1 MIESEL
7 PQYITATILDWKMLL
22 KPKKC
27 KDIIIDSLRFLVE
40 KERVIIYA
48 FVILDNHIHII
59 WQMKQ
64 GHIVE
69 NVQRDFLKYLGQ
81 EFKKLLEIHDK
92 EYLEQFKVKKKDRNY
107 QFWQRNSLSV
117 ALYTKEVFEQKL
129 HYIHYNPVKAGLSNL
144 PEEYYYSSANFY
156 HTGVDVFGFLSFSE
170 G

>member
-27 KDIIIDSLRFLVE
+27 KDIIIESLRFLVE
-40 KERVIIYA
+40 KERVIIYG

-64 GHIVE
+64 GHKAE
-69 NVQRDFLKYLGQ
+69 NVQRDFLKYLVQ
-81 EFKKLLEIHDK
+81 EFKKLLEMHDK
-92 EYLEQFKVKKKDRNY
+92 VFLEQFKVSKKDRNY
-107 QFWQRNSLSV
+107 QFWQRNSLSIP
-117 ALYTKEVFEQKL
+117 LYTKEVFEQKL
-129 HYIHYNPVKAGLSNL
+129 DYVHYNPVNAGLCDL

-156 HTGVDVFGFLSFSE
+156 HTGIDVFGFLSNSDE
-170 G
+170 

>member
-1 MIESEL
+1 MIENEL

-27 KDIIIDSLRFLVE
+27 KDIIIESLKFLVE
-40 KERVIIYA
+40 KDRIIVYA
-48 FVILDNHIHII
+48 FCIMDNHLHLI
-59 WQMKQ
+59 WQMKN
-64 GHIVE
+64 GNKEE

-92 EYLEQFKVKKKDRNY
+92 VFLEQFKVGKKDRKY
-107 QFWQRNSLSV
+107 QFWQRNSLSIP
-117 ALYTKEVFEQKL
+117 LYTREVFEQKVE
-129 HYIHYNPVKAGLSNL
+129 YIHYNPVKAGLCNL

-156 HTGVDVFGFLSFSE
+156 HKGVDVFGFLSNYE

>member
-7 PQYITATILDWKMLL
+7 QQYITATILDWKMLL

-27 KDIIIDSLRFLVE
+27 KDIIIDSLKFLVE

-48 FVILDNHIHII
+48 FVIIDNHMHII

-64 GHIVE
+64 GHNAE

-81 EFKKLLEIHDK
+81 AFKKLLEIHDK
-92 EYLEQFKVKKKDRNY
+92 VFLEQFKVAKKDRNY

-129 HYIHYNPVKAGLSNL
+129 SYIHYNPVKASCVINL
-144 PEEYYYSSANFY
+144 KSIIIHQLIFIILVLTYL
-156 HTGVDVFGFLSFSE
+156 VF
-170 G
+170 